1 MKKIVTLFAFA
12 AMLCSLFSCET
23 YKVGEPE
30 MSAIH
35 QIDGKFVGFALN
47 PSDAT
52 DTLSVYAVQI
62 TNTTNDESDRAWVTV
77 IDMDTYG
84 RNWQRLFAVQFPVSV
99 DIKAQTFKADNVAA
113 EEPDKA
119 WNPYIEGLYGNYG
132 AYTTYG
138 AWRGKHSVSASI
150 SGKVVTDGINT
161 ASGYKAD
168 SLEFDYTLVMD
179 DGSQE
184 TVHFVGMK
192 KTGWP
197 EDMAAYMN
205 FCDNYLW

>member
-30 MSAIH
+30 MTAVH

-47 PSDAT
+47 PADAT
-52 DTLSVYAVQI
+52 DTLSVYAVLI
-62 TNTTNDESDRAWVTV
+62 TNTTDDESDRAWVTL
-77 IDMDTYG
+77 IDMNTAG
-84 RNWQRLFAVQFPVSV
+84 RHWQRLYAVQMPVSV

-119 WNPYIEGLYGNYG
+119 WNPYIEGLYGSYG
-132 AYTTYG
+132 AYTTAG
-138 AWRGKHSVSASI
+138 KQWGKHTKSATI
-150 SGKVVTDGINT
+150 SGKVVTDGVNT
-161 ASGYKAD
+161 ATGYKAD
-168 SLEFDYTLVMD
+168 SLEMD
-179 DGSQE
+179 VTIVRDNGQE
-184 TVHFVGMK
+184 SFHFVGMK
-192 KTGWP
+192 KTGWSA
-197 EDMAAYMN
+197 DMAAYMD

>member
-1 MKKIVTLFAFA
+1 MKKIVTLFAFV

-30 MSAIH
+30 MTAVH

-47 PSDAT
+47 PADAT
-52 DTLSVYAVQI
+52 DTLSVYAVLI
-62 TNTTNDESDRAWVTV
+62 TNTTDDESDRAWVTL
-77 IDMDTYG
+77 IDMNTAG
-84 RNWQRLFAVQFPVSV
+84 RHWQRLYAVQMPVSV

-119 WNPYIEGLYGNYG
+119 WNPYIEGLYGSYG

-138 AWRGKHSVSASI
+138 AWRGKHSKSASI
-150 SGKVVTDGINT
+150 SGKVVTDGVNT
-161 ASGYKAD
+161 ATGYKAD
-168 SLEFDYTLVMD
+168 SLEMD
-179 DGSQE
+179 VTIVRDNGQE
-184 TVHFVGMK
+184 SFHFVGMK
-192 KTGWP
+192 KTGWSA
-197 EDMAAYMN
+197 DMAAYMD

>member
-30 MSAIH
+30 MSAVH

-52 DTLSVYAVQI
+52 DTLSVYAVLI
-62 TNTTNDESDRAWVTV
+62 TNTTDDESDRAWVTL
-77 IDMDTYG
+77 IDMNTAG
-84 RNWQRLFAVQFPVSV
+84 RHWQRLYAVQMPVSV

-119 WNPYIEGLYGNYG
+119 WNPYIEGLYGSYG
-132 AYTTYG
+132 AYTTAG
-138 AWRGKHSVSASI
+138 KQWGKHTKSATI
-150 SGKVVTDGINT
+150 SGKVVTDGVNT
-161 ASGYKAD
+161 ATGYKAD
-168 SLEFDYTLVMD
+168 SLEMD
-179 DGSQE
+179 VTIVRDNGQE
-184 TVHFVGMK
+184 SFHFVGMK
-192 KTGWP
+192 KTGWSA
-197 EDMAAYMN
+197 DMAAYMD